1 MLAKEIERAGIPAVY
16 VTSLPT
22 VATMIGANRIVRGPA
37 ITHPFGLDEDERRRI
52 VERALAML
60 EADVEPKHG
69 ARQELPVV
77 ADHDDAAALG
87 LHEVLQQRQPVDV
100 QVVRRLVQEVQVV
113 PGQQQRGEPHPRR
126 LPADSADVAR
136 SRWSA
141 MPRSERRGHRSSR
154 SAPPRA
160 SQA

>member
-60 EADVEPKHG
+60 EADVEPG
-69 ARQELPVV
+69 TVW
-77 ADHDDAAALG
+77 
-87 LHEVLQQRQPVDV
+87 EV
-100 QVVRRLVQEVQVV
+100 E
-113 PGQQQRGEPHPRR
+113 E
-126 LPADSADVAR
+126 
-136 SRWSA
+136 
-141 MPRSERRGHRSSR
+141 
-154 SAPPRA
+154 
-160 SQA
+160 